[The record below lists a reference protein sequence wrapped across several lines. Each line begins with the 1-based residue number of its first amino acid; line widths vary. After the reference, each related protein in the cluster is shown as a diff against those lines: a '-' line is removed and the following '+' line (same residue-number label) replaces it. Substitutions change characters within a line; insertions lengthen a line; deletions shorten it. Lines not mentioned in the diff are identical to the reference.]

1 MCKMKSISKLIAE
14 NARLWSLA
22 KELAAAVEH
31 YRGPSDRYKWK
42 SKALVRFA
50 RFQKTRP

>member
-1 MCKMKSISKLIAE
+1 MKSRSKLAAE

-22 KELAAAVEH
+22 KQLAESLRH
-31 YRGPSDRYKWK
+31 YRGADHNYLTK

-50 RFQKTRP
+50 RFQKNRP